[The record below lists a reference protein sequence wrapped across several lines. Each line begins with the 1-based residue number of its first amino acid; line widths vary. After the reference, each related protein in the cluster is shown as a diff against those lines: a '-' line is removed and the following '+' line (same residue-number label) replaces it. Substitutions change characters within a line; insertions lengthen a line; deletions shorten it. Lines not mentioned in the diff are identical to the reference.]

1 MIIRII
7 LDIIYQEM
15 GQCCYLKI
23 EQKKFLRNIYFK
35 YKNNLLSM
43 RQSMS
48 TDKKI
53 EYQNLVDKIKL
64 KNLEDDSEYVDG
76 SNNNLNEIESMKKDN
91 LFYYRLKRKK
101 EKSIFFFI
109 KSSGKSEW

>member
-1 MIIRII
+1 
-7 LDIIYQEM
+7 
-15 GQCCYLKI
+15 
-23 EQKKFLRNIYFK
+23 
-35 YKNNLLSM
+35 
-43 RQSMS
+43 MS

-64 KNLEDDSEYVDG
+64 KNLEDDSEYADI

-101 EKSIFFFI
+101 ENQFFSLLKALVNPNDNSNYSRYYLPRNGSMLLSKDRAKKIFKKFLF
-109 KSSGKSEW
+109 